1 MSITVEGPDGAVHE
15 FPEGTSPD
23 VIKRVLDRRYG
34 KGQDTQAA
42 RTSAVGWAVNKTGA
56 GPKRGALERLGD
68 NLVNTVNTSAAM
80 EFARSRFTNPLLGLR
95 GAFAPLQQA
104 VDMADRVGALVD
116 AATGKPVRQLPNQP
130 TDFAGLA
137 RKTVSD
143 AMSAA
148 PAARGAGMGFSL
160 AGEFADKVKSGTRQ
174 SIAEGERQRRA
185 DFAAKSKAD
194 PFYKADGGIVG
205 KTVHGGAALLG
216 VLAGTALDP
225 TSYVTGGSTVL
236 QRVLVQGA
244 VAAGADLSGQSLA
257 IDEGLQDNLDLTQ
270 TAMSAGAGALFQ
282 GVTEIPGAVKAAK
295 PARPAPPKIDPEAP
309 LDAQFKPELDAADI
323 LAKPVYTTR
332 ALPDLRVANDN
343 ASIHAEA
350 TGLDTVKVE
359 KADPGPDPKAPEA
372 DPWEAINWGET
383 GSGTRKL
390 AAAAHLETL
399 RRTIKPEHAKAF
411 GDWIA
416 RGAPRMLGDG
426 HHARVN
432 PDWID
437 WDSLSSNPDEF
448 MNLEASLQAFFKD
461 TFEQAGTASKSW
473 EAVDQAAKV
482 FGTTLSNI
490 STAHGQIVGANGE
503 AGLAAKLVA
512 LQSVADSHADNL
524 VRHINKMKQRVA
536 EGNVNAEDVAKL
548 AAGVQEAAL
557 MDAMAAG
564 ASSEVGRAL
573 NVLKMARQK
582 RRAVNDLEAAMD
594 FLREAMGADGDID
607 PARMQDILHRMSK
620 VYRNKGTAGLKDEI
634 RKVRELGFWDYAGY
648 AITGGLLSAPKS
660 FVRNLLGSVSFVTL
674 NLAERYVAAG
684 IGAVRTAG
692 KGADRVTFREANAYA
707 AGMRGSIREAFAA
720 GLEAFKHGGAGIT
733 DSSVLP
739 GERFAHN
746 VPFKMSPDR
755 WSKWQKD
762 PVRNL
767 PEMMA
772 WGIFSATRT
781 LGFRPSIAMDEFTKT
796 LGRSAQ
802 LNALAVREAH
812 YRAAREADP
821 AAAKAVF
828 DEVLDAVRREPTA
841 DALKAAREFFEDT
854 GLDAA
859 SDYSAGTKAED
870 MSRVLASLDI
880 RKMVEDHA
888 RELAFQKVGP
898 TVKKVDDALRAV
910 PIIKYFYAPF
920 LRTPFA
926 LLKAG
931 LVDRTPLA
939 LAGNRKALFGAAN
952 ELNSAIERGGA
963 EADIAWAKVAM
974 GLGLMATAFAL
985 YEKGHLVGGRGDSR
999 SAERQDGVRP
1009 YSIRIGDEWVDFS
1022 PLSPLAEPFG
1032 LVADLAQL
1040 LGDRQPDQRTGEA
1053 LMGAVMTAISNNIL
1067 NKTTLQGLHQLDSTL
1082 FGKTP
1087 GGSEEAKARNTEEQL
1102 AATAMSAVPLSS
1114 LLRSTAQ
1121 EIDPVRR
1128 EAHDL
1133 LDQFAA
1139 LTPGLSQRLPAMR
1152 DAFGRPLVRQEGET
1166 GVLQALNH
1174 TSRTKDPMALELA
1187 RLGQTVDLSIARP
1200 PRTFN
1205 GERVEPEEYGRILEI
1220 QGQLWRHPRTGMNM
1234 EEAVRDLMKTDEY
1247 RSWPDEQRAQTVKE
1261 LMSKYRKLANRDMK
1275 DPDSQFY
1282 QGELAKR
1289 TGIVALRKEMRSK
1302 GLSDRRALSRGT
1314 HMGLSSTD
1322 AQAEIEA
1329 IRSALDLEDQPQE

>member
-15 FPEGTSPD
+15 FPAGTSQD

-34 KGQDTQAA
+34 KGKDTQAA

-68 NLVNTVNTSAAM
+68 NLTNTVNSSAAM

-104 VDMADRVGALVD
+104 VDAADRVGAFVD
-116 AATGKPVRQLPNQP
+116 AVTGKPVRPLPNQP
-130 TDFAGLA
+130 TDFASAA
-137 RKTVSD
+137 RKTISD
-143 AMSAA
+143 ATMAS
-148 PAARGAGMGFSL
+148 PALQGAGAGFSL
-160 AGEFADKVKSGTRQ
+160 AGKFADTVTPGTRQ
-174 SIAEGERQRRA
+174 KVADGERQRRA

-194 PFYKADGGIVG
+194 PFYKAEGGIVG
-205 KTVHGGAALLG
+205 KTVHGGAALVG

-244 VAAGADLSGQSLA
+244 VAAGADLAGQSLA
-257 IDEGLQDNLDLTQ
+257 IDEGLQENLDLKQ
-270 TAMSAGAGALFQ
+270 TALSAGAGAAFQ
-282 GVTEIPGAVKAAK
+282 GITEIPGALKQAKA
-295 PARPAPPKIDPEAP
+295 ARPAAPKLDPEAP
-309 LDAQFKPELDAADI
+309 MDAQFKPELDAADI
-323 LAKPVYTTR
+323 LAKPTMSTR
-332 ALPDLRVANDN
+332 ELPDLRIANDN
-343 ASIHAEA
+343 ARPQAEDV
-350 TGLDTVKVE
+350 GLDTVKVE
-359 KADPGPDPKAPEA
+359 QAGPDPDPKAPEA
-372 DPWEAINWGET
+372 DPWEAINWGTE
-383 GSGTRKL
+383 GSAGRKL

-437 WDSLSSNPDEF
+437 WDNLSANPDEF

-473 EAVDQAAKV
+473 DAVDQAAKV

-490 STAHGQIVGANGE
+490 SAAHGQIVGANGE

-524 VRHINKMKQRVA
+524 VRHINQMKQRVA
-536 EGNVNAEDVAKL
+536 VGNVNAEDIAKL
-548 AAGVQEAAL
+548 AAGVQEATL

-594 FLREAMGADGDID
+594 FLREATGADGDID
-607 PARMQDILHRMSK
+607 PSRLQEILHRMSK

-634 RKVRELGFWDYAGY
+634 RKAHELGFWDYAGY

-660 FVRNLLGSVSFVTL
+660 FIRNLLGSVSFVTL

-684 IGAVRTAG
+684 IGTLMSPVRN
-692 KGADRVTFREANAYA
+692 ADRVTFREANAYA
-707 AGMRGSIREAFAA
+707 AGMRGALRDAFSA
-720 GLEAFKHGGAGIT
+720 GLEAFKHGGAGII
-733 DSSVLP
+733 DSSVIP
-739 GERFAHN
+739 GDRFAHN

-767 PEMMA
+767 PEMLA
-772 WGIFSATRT
+772 WGVFSATRT

-821 AAAKAVF
+821 AAASAVF
-828 DEVLDAVRREPTA
+828 NDVLDAVRREPTS
-841 DALKAAREFFEDT
+841 DALKLAREFFEDT

-859 SDYSAGTKAED
+859 GEYAAGTKAED

-880 RKMVEDHA
+880 RKLTEDHA

-898 TVKKVDDALRAV
+898 KVKKVDDALRAF

-939 LAGNRKALFGAAN
+939 LAGNWKALLGKAN
-952 ELNSAIERGGA
+952 EMNAAIERGGA
-963 EADIAWAKVAM
+963 EADLAWAKFVM
-974 GLGLMATAFAL
+974 GLGLMTTAFAL

-999 SAERQDGVRP
+999 SAERLDGVRP
-1009 YSIRIGDEWVDFS
+1009 YSIRIGDEWINFS
-1022 PLSPLAEPFG
+1022 PLSPFAEPFG
-1032 LVADLAQL
+1032 LVADLAQI
-1040 LGDRQPDQRTGEA
+1040 LGDRQPDQQTGEA
-1053 LMGAVMTAISNNIL
+1053 LMGAIMTAISNNIL
-1067 NKTTLQGLHQLDSTL
+1067 NKTTLQGLHQLDATL

-1087 GGSEEAKARNTEEQL
+1087 GGSEEAKARSTEQQL

-1114 LLRSTAQ
+1114 LFRSVAQ

-1166 GVLQALNH
+1166 GAFQALNH
-1174 TSRTKDPMALELA
+1174 TSRSKDPMFLELA
-1187 RLGQTVDLSIARP
+1187 RLGQTVDLSLARP

-1205 GERVEPEEYGRILEI
+1205 GERVEPEEYARILEI

-1234 EEAVRDLMKTDEY
+1234 EEAVRDLLKTDEY
-1247 RSWPDEQRAQTVKE
+1247 QSWPDEQRAQTVKE

-1275 DPDSQFY
+1275 DPDSEFY
-1282 QGELAKR
+1282 QGDLAKR
-1289 TGIVALRKEMRSK
+1289 TGIAALRKEMRSK

-1314 HMGLSSTD
+1314 HMGLSRVD

-1329 IRSALDLEDQPQE
+1329 LRSALDLEDQSQE